1 MSNRFRRGRL
11 LPARPSTEDA
21 CAHRGTRMGME
32 ARENA
37 IEKPETIKTLGEVG
51 SDAERALTDLGGAL
65 TAVRAIVSLTLADG
79 SAEEG
84 PVLYK
89 RLNALEYLLR
99 QAGYAEDVLWVTVD
113 QMSTALDEHT
123 PAPFSS

>member
-1 MSNRFRRGRL
+1 
-11 LPARPSTEDA
+11 
-21 CAHRGTRMGME
+21 MGME

-89 RLNALEYLLR
+89 RLNALGYLLR

>member
-1 MSNRFRRGRL
+1 MGKK
-11 LPARPSTEDA
+11 PPEDSID
-21 CAHRGTRMGME
+21 E
-32 ARENA
+32 
-37 IEKPETIKTLGEVG
+37 PETIKTLGDVS

-65 TAVRAIVSLTLADG
+65 TSVRAIVNLTLADG
-79 SAEEG
+79 GAEEG

-113 QMSTALDEHT
+113 QMSTALDEHI
-123 PAPFSS
+123 PAPLSS